1 MNERMRE
8 LRDAVLSGRE
18 ALHTIGSAIG
28 RIDVRRERG
37 RAGRRLGR
45 VAAEEAILLAV
56 CDGWTLKG
64 GLADGEPNQ
73 CGKGEVI
80 PQEVTPEQL
89 LESVSPDGFPPP
101 CAARAPTTADQVIT
115 H

>member
-1 MNERMRE
+1 MRE

-18 ALHTIGSAIG
+18 ARHTIGSAIG

-37 RAGRRLGR
+37 PAGRRLGR
-45 VAAEEAILLAV
+45 VAAEETILQAISDRCA
-56 CDGWTLKG
+56 LKG
-64 GLADGEPNQ
+64 GLADGEPHQ

-80 PQEVTPEQL
+80 PKEVTPEKL
-89 LESVSPDGFPPP
+89 LESVSPDGFPQLY
-101 CAARAPTTADQVIT
+101 AARAPTTAVQVIT